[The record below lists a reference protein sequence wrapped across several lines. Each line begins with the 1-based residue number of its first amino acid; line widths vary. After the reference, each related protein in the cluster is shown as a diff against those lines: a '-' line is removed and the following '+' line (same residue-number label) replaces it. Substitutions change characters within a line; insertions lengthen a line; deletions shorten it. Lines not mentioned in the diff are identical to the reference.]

1 MKYQKPLISVIAL
14 TQIESIANT
23 PWGSFADDLQ
33 SLGGSITSYE
43 YGSGVVLGEQS
54 YEKVL

>member
-43 YGSGVVLGEQS
+43 YGSGVVLGE
-54 YEKVL
+54 